1 MKPQIYIDGN
11 LIELGDF
18 SFTLNFSISD
28 LEDVSK
34 RKAFK
39 TSTVTVPATNT
50 NLKRF
55 GFPNLVSVR
64 QKAGMTA
71 EIVYKGLTF
80 TGDVV
85 MYATERIAGR
95 DYLNFQVVAS
105 SLSEKLQGVM
115 VRDLDLG
122 SFTFNSVNVRD
133 RISAKRDFT
142 FAIFDHDNFREKE
155 NVLIVEPLPI
165 LNSAYVMEKL
175 LDSIG
180 YQLHSDSNLSARHYL
195 ASFDNYLINEENFE
209 TKRSFDAEAD
219 YSWNDSKTGIID
231 WWITPTGLS
240 QFQAGFLVKIDFDV
254 INHEG
259 ELITTNKYTANTD
272 GAYRFYVSNFFKYE
286 VLSEDTM
293 SENLVVKLLIYK
305 NGSTIETTIK
315 TYPGTQMNNGAGE
328 KVEVDTGFIHL
339 VEGDEIEMWYELS
352 GRAQAPCTVDIQK
365 ADIVAIGQADPRR
378 GTGAVMNIADA
389 LPNWSAINFVK
400 TYCTF
405 FNYYLM
411 VNEFTRE
418 VLILPY
424 AEFYR
429 DTANDWTENLVT
441 SEAIKVERFGNVA
454 VMDFIMREDNADVF
468 RVKGENESR
477 QLINVE
483 GGSYQQ
489 INVDVSFTKFG
500 SAGVIGLPQKQMPV
514 AVSHIRDVVVERQ
527 KAGAPWH
534 TSDDK
539 PEYKNIKY
547 NFNTRLLYWDVRGSS
562 IDTWYFEGTPMS
574 HWITY
579 RDTELKPSDFKNR
592 YSGQFRNMEF
602 SKVLTATFK
611 IPAHELQSIMI
622 LGDLDF
628 RTPIHVDGEFYYLAS
643 IKGWATETEQ
653 AECTLLQIND
663 KDIEL

>member
-1 MKPQIYIDGN
+1 MNAKIYIDGE

-18 SFTLNFSISD
+18 SFTLNFSIRE

-39 TSTVTVPATNT
+39 TSTITVPATNS
-50 NLKRF
+50 NLQKF

-64 QKAGMTA
+64 QKTGMTA
-71 EIVYKGLTF
+71 EIVFKGMSF

-85 MYATERIAGR
+85 MYGTEKIGSIN
-95 DYLNFQVVAS
+95 YINFQVVAS
-105 SLSEKLQGVM
+105 SLSEKLQGIM
-115 VRDLDLG
+115 LRDLDLG
-122 SFTFNSVNVRD
+122 SFTFNSVNVLD

-165 LNSAYVMEKL
+165 LNSAYVMEEL
-175 LDSIG
+175 LNSIG
-180 YQLHSDSNLSARHYL
+180 YQLHSDSNLSAKHYL

-209 TKRSFDAEAD
+209 TKRTFDAEAD
-219 YSWNDSKTGIID
+219 YSWSDSKTGIID

-240 QFQAGFLVKIDFDV
+240 QFQAGFLVEIDFDA

-272 GAYRFYVSNFFKYE
+272 GAYRFYVSNFFKYQ
-286 VLSEDTM
+286 VFSDDTM

-305 NGSTIETTIK
+305 NGSTIETTSK
-315 TYPGTQMNNGAGE
+315 TYPGTQTNNGAGE

-339 VEGDEIEMWYELS
+339 VEGDEIEMLYQLS
-352 GRAQAPCTVDIQK
+352 GRVQAPCAVDILK

-429 DTANDWTENLVT
+429 DTAKDWTENLVT
-441 SEAIKVERFGNVA
+441 SEVIKVERFGNVA

-483 GGSYQQ
+483 GGSDQQ

-514 AVSHIRDVVVERQ
+514 AVSHIRDNVVERE

-534 TSDDK
+534 TSDDN

-547 NFNTRLLYWDVRGSS
+547 NFNTRLLYWDVMESS
-562 IDTWYFEGTPMS
+562 IDTWHFEGTPMS
-574 HWITY
+574 NWITY
-579 RDTELKPSDFKNR
+579 RNTELKPSDFKNR

-602 SKVLTATFK
+602 SKVLTASFH
-611 IPAHELQSIMI
+611 IPAYELQNYLI
-622 LGDLDF
+622 LNTGDF
-628 RTPIHVDGEFYYLAS
+628 RTPIHIDGEFYYLID
-643 IKGWATETEQ
+643 IKGWNTDTERAT
-653 AECTLLQIND
+653 CTLLQIND